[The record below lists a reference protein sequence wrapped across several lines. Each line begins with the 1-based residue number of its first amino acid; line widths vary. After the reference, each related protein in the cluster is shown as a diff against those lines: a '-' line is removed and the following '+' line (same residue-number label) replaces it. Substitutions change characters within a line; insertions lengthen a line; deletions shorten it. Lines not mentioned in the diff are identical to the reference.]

1 VEDPPWNGTAARFF
15 SPGSGRIGIPRGMWR
30 YFFETG
36 NRKRRENMIP
46 VTRLNGSEL
55 FINPDLILTIEVTP
69 NTVITFTSDE
79 KIIVQE
85 SPEVIVNNIV
95 EFQARVHNFEVSSEP
110 ED

>member
-1 VEDPPWNGTAARFF
+1 
-15 SPGSGRIGIPRGMWR
+15 
-30 YFFETG
+30 
-36 NRKRRENMIP
+36 MIP

>member
-1 VEDPPWNGTAARFF
+1 
-15 SPGSGRIGIPRGMWR
+15 
-30 YFFETG
+30 
-36 NRKRRENMIP
+36 MIP

-85 SPEVIVNNIV
+85 SPDVIVNKIV
-95 EFQARVHNFEVSSEP
+95 EFQARVRKFKVSSEP